1 MKLSLQ
7 KVPASQGVR
16 WMREAFALFARK
28 PLALSVLLMAY
39 LLLALALL
47 ILPVV
52 GPLLVLTGLPLL
64 CLAYMGATRDAQAG
78 LPVSPL
84 HLFEPL
90 RAQHATTRVPL
101 LITCGLYALLT
112 ALLMWLAETA
122 DGGAFAK
129 LQQLMAQERTD
140 AVRDQTNALLAS
152 PELITGLWLR
162 FGGLALLS
170 IPFWFAPTLVSW
182 HGQGVAQALFSS
194 TLALWRNKAAYAAC
208 MLSFMAVVMMFSAVT
223 GVLFAVLGLPMLAV
237 ATALPA
243 GLLFSSVFYVS
254 LYFGYRDTFSITKPQ
269 PHGPAG

>member
-1 MKLSLQ
+1 
-7 KVPASQGVR
+7 
-16 WMREAFALFARK
+16 MREAFALFARK

-39 LLLALALL
+39 LLLALALML
-47 ILPVV
+47 LPVI
-52 GPLLVLTGLPLL
+52 GPLLVLAGLPLL
-64 CLAYMGATRDAQAG
+64 CLAYMGATRDALAG
-78 LPVSPL
+78 LPVSPA

-90 RAQHATTRVPL
+90 RAQHAATRMPL

-112 ALLMWLAETA
+112 ALLMGLAEAA

-129 LQQLMAQERTD
+129 LQELMAQERTD
-140 AVRDQTNALLAS
+140 AVRDQTNALLES

-170 IPFWFAPTLVSW
+170 VPFWFAPPLVAW

-208 MLSFMAVVMMFSAVT
+208 MLAFMAVVMLFSAVT

-254 LYFGYRDTFSITKPQ
+254 LYFGYRDTFVPS
-269 PHGPAG
+269 PAQAPTG